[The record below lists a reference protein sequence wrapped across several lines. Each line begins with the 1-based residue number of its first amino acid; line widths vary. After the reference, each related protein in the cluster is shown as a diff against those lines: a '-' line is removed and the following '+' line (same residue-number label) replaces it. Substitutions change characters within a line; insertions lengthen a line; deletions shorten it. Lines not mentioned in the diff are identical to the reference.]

1 MIFSADGGATLPPR
15 VMRFGVFFESH
26 SKNDSGN
33 DRISRRGRQPPA
45 SVKGVKGILE
55 KRDPQLAKSKLIFP
69 TESYTKNCTFEPV
82 LDGEQGREV
91 TMAFNAV
98 ING

>member
-1 MIFSADGGATLPPR
+1 
-15 VMRFGVFFESH
+15 
-26 SKNDSGN
+26 
-33 DRISRRGRQPPA
+33 
-45 SVKGVKGILE
+45 VKGILE

-69 TESYTKNCTFEPV
+69 TESYPKNCSFEPV

-91 TMAFNAV
+91 SKAFNAV